1 MKKKILSFFSFIFYA
16 HLKNNKMVKRKK
28 DRELGEEKIEKR
40 MRDANLHGDTF
51 ILILNINKIC

>member
-1 MKKKILSFFSFIFYA
+1 
-16 HLKNNKMVKRKK
+16 MVKRKK